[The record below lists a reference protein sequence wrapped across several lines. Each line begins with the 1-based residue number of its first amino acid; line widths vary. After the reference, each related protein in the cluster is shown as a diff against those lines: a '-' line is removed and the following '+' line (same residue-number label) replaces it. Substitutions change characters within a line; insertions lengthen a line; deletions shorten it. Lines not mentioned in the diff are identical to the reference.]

1 MGSSGQNGKEGATS
15 ARPVSAPK
23 DLRILVV
30 IPTLNE
36 AKAILP
42 CLESLLR
49 DPFLRDPARSSLVV
63 ADGGSTDETVA
74 IVQRFAE
81 TAPCPIHMLH
91 NPERLQSAAV
101 NRAVVN
107 HGEGFDLLL
116 RCDAHAIYPADY
128 ATALLAAFRLAKDAV
143 SVVVAMDSQGNGNFG
158 RAASWVVDTPFG
170 SGGAAHRGGRA
181 SGYVDHGHHALMDL
195 NWFRKVGG
203 YDAAFS
209 HNEDAELDWRLRAA
223 GGRIWLAG
231 DVRLGYVMRSTPA
244 ALWRQY
250 QNYGAGRAATLIK
263 HRMRPRL
270 RQMVPVLNLVLC
282 VIALAIA
289 PVWPAALLWPLV
301 YLAAVLAVTV
311 VACLRLGAIGVW
323 SGVAL
328 VVMHMAWAIGLLRRM
343 IGFGLRSAS
352 GQTSRTQRDGG

>member
-1 MGSSGQNGKEGATS
+1 MGSSGQNGKEGAMS
-15 ARPVSAPK
+15 ASTVSAPK
-23 DLRILVV
+23 DACILVV

-49 DPFLRDPARSSLVV
+49 DPLLRDPARAALVV
-63 ADGGSTDETVA
+63 TDGGSTDGTQD
-74 IVQRFAE
+74 IVRRYAE
-81 TAPCPIHMLH
+81 TSPIRVHLLH
-91 NPERLQSAAV
+91 NPDRLQSSGINHAV
-101 NRAVVN
+101 AE
-107 HGEGFDLLL
+107 HGCGFDLLL

-128 ATALLAAFRLAKDAV
+128 ATALLEAFRLAENAV
-143 SVVVAMDSQGNGNFG
+143 SVVVAMDSQGTSSFG
-158 RAASWVVDTPFG
+158 RAAAWVVDTPLG

-181 SGYVDHGHHALMDL
+181 SAYVDHGHHALMDL
-195 NWFRKVGG
+195 TWFRRVGG

-270 RQMVPVLNLVLC
+270 RQMVPVLNLILC
-282 VIALAIA
+282 AAALAIA
-289 PVWPAALLWPLV
+289 PVWPVALLWPLV
-301 YLAAVLAVTV
+301 YLAAILAVTM
-311 VACLRLGAIGVW
+311 VACVRLGAIGVW

-328 VVMHMAWAIGLLRRM
+328 VVMHMGWALGLLRTI

-352 GQTSRTQRDGG
+352 GQASQTQRDGG